1 MMQQSHMDSMSFTK
15 SNHSNQKYVIT
26 KKSDM
31 LAPRWLSERINYK
44 TIKFLYRI
52 IDGAETLKGVKIDDE
67 IARIGDTVVF
77 DGNRITV
84 ERR

>member
-1 MMQQSHMDSMSFTK
+1 MRYT
-15 SNHSNQKYVIT
+15 IT
-26 KKSDM
+26 KYSDM
-31 LAPRWLSERINYK
+31 IAPAWLAKRINYK

-52 IDGAETLKGVKIDDE
+52 IDGAEQLKGVRINE
-67 IARIGDTVVF
+67 EVAGIGDTVVF

>member
-1 MMQQSHMDSMSFTK
+1 MKEIKGHR
-15 SNHSNQKYVIT
+15 YIIT
-26 KKSDM
+26 KDSDM
-31 LAPRWLSERINYK
+31 LAPHWLSDRINYK

-52 IDGAETLKGVKIDDE
+52 VDGAEQLKGVRINDE
-67 IARIGDTVVF
+67 VAGIGDTVVF

>member
-1 MMQQSHMDSMSFTK
+1 MKGHR
-15 SNHSNQKYVIT
+15 YIIT
-26 KKSDM
+26 KDSDM
-31 LAPRWLSERINYK
+31 LAPCWLSERINYK

-52 IDGAETLKGVKIDDE
+52 IDGTEQLKGVRINDE
-67 IARIGDTVVF
+67 VAEIGDTVVF

>member
-1 MMQQSHMDSMSFTK
+1 M
-15 SNHSNQKYVIT
+15 IAPEW
-26 KKSDM
+26 
-31 LAPRWLSERINYK
+31 LAKRINYK

-52 IDGAETLKGVKIDDE
+52 IDGAEQLKGVRINE
-67 IARIGDTVVF
+67 EVAGIGDTVVF

>member
-1 MMQQSHMDSMSFTK
+1 MKGHR
-15 SNHSNQKYVIT
+15 YIIT
-26 KKSDM
+26 KDSDM

-52 IDGAETLKGVKIDDE
+52 IDGTEQLKGVRINDE
-67 IARIGDTVVF
+67 VAEIGDTVVF

>member
-1 MMQQSHMDSMSFTK
+1 MKQRYT
-15 SNHSNQKYVIT
+15 IT
-26 KKSDM
+26 KDSDM
-31 LAPRWLSERINYK
+31 LAPAWLAKRINYK

-52 IDGAETLKGVKIDDE
+52 IDGAEQLKGVRINEKVAE
-67 IARIGDTVVF
+67 IGDTVIF

>member
-1 MMQQSHMDSMSFTK
+1 
-15 SNHSNQKYVIT
+15 
-26 KKSDM
+26 M

-44 TIKFLYRI
+44 TIKVLYRI
-52 IDGAETLKGVKIDDE
+52 IDGAEQLKGVRINE
-67 IARIGDTVVF
+67 EVAGIGDTVVF